1 MQNITIE
8 TEQDIV
14 ELKKRATA
22 VSTKANFKITSQETL
37 KQANEVMKTLKVA
50 KKFIADKKASIL
62 QPLLLA
68 TKNTREL
75 FRPMEE
81 KIQSA
86 EYSLKS
92 GVLAYKKTVDDAIAK
107 QKEKIE
113 EKVETG
119 KTTFEKASEQIEKV
133 ETKTD
138 QFKTRKIQKLV
149 ITDKIK
155 VPLAYWKIDEVL
167 LKKALLEGKEIEGA
181 KLEVEEIA
189 VM

>member
-1 MQNITIE
+1 MQNIIIE

-119 KTTFEKASEQIEKV
+119 KTTFEKASEQIERV

-138 QFKTRKIQKLV
+138 EFKTRKIQKLV
-149 ITDKIK
+149 ITDPRK
-155 VPLAYWKIDEVL
+155 VSGEYWEINESKL
-167 LKKALLEGKEIEGA
+167 RGALMKGVIVKGA
-181 KLEVEEIA
+181 KLVVEEIA
-189 VM
+189 TL